1 MKNTTE
7 RQVIA
12 MSETE
17 KQQKEESKVAE
28 MPESMKKRIVAY
40 EEAIRRLSK

>member
-7 RQVIA
+7 RQVIV

-17 KQQKEESKVAE
+17 KQQKEESKMAE
-28 MPESMKKRIVAY
+28 MPENMKKRIVAY